1 MKAWMFSR
9 KFVVEELD
17 REIKK
22 YKDGRDGQLI
32 SLCATQSYNV
42 LLGNMISATP
52 DGRHAFTALADNAS
66 PMIGMDVC
74 GPTAV
79 VNSLNSVDP
88 LIPQGGMLLNQRFD
102 PDIVK
107 GEKGIDI
114 LETVLRAHF
123 GKNGS
128 HMQINVVNDEVLRDA
143 QKNPD
148 KYRNMLV
155 RVAGYSAFFV
165 DLEKGIQ
172 ENIIQR
178 TIQKSV

>member
-1 MKAWMFSR
+1 MR
-9 KFVVEELD
+9 T
-17 REIKK
+17 
-22 YKDGRDGQLI
+22 DGSGEFFKLRR
-32 SLCATQSYNV
+32 S
-42 LLGNMISATP
+42 
-52 DGRHAFTALADNAS
+52 
-66 PMIGMDVC
+66 
-74 GPTAV
+74 
-79 VNSLNSVDP
+79 VNST
-88 LIPQGGMLLNQRFD
+88 GGMLLNQRFD

-155 RVAGYSAFFV
+155 RVAGIRHFSLISKKVFRKTSYR
-165 DLEKGIQ
+165 EQ
-172 ENIIQR
+172 Y
-178 TIQKSV
+178 KSQCKY